1 MQELIITALSS
12 GLVTGILT
20 WAAAR
25 RKTLA
30 EAQTHELENVNRA
43 VGYYR
48 EMVDDMA
55 GRYREAIKELQEVKN
70 QIANLEDKIIK
81 LAAENR
87 ALIEELQKYKQLNGK
102 RNE

>member
-1 MQELIITALSS
+1 MKDIIITALSS
-12 GLVTGILT
+12 GLLSCVLT

-30 EAQTHELENVNRA
+30 EAQSNELENVNKA

-48 EMVDDMA
+48 EMLDDMA
-55 GRYREAIKELQEVKN
+55 ARYKDAIHELQEVKV
-70 QIANLEDKIIK
+70 QISNLEERIIK

-87 ALIEELQKYKQLNGK
+87 ALIEELKKYKQLNGK

>member
-1 MQELIITALSS
+1 MKDIIITALSS
-12 GLVTGILT
+12 GLLTGILT

-30 EAQTHELENVNRA
+30 EAQTNELENVNKA

-48 EMVDDMA
+48 EMLDDMA
-55 GRYREAIKELQEVKN
+55 GRYKEAIKELQGIKD
-70 QIANLEDKIIK
+70 QMSGLEAKLIK

-87 ALIEELQKYKQLNGK
+87 ALIEELKKYKQLNGK

>member
-1 MQELIITALSS
+1 MKDIIITALSS
-12 GLVTGILT
+12 GLLSGILT

-30 EAQTHELENVNRA
+30 EAQSNELENVNKA

-48 EMVDDMA
+48 EMLDDMA
-55 GRYREAIKELQEVKN
+55 ARYKDAIQELQEVKI
-70 QIANLEDKIIK
+70 QISNLEERITK

-87 ALIEELQKYKQLNGK
+87 ALIEELKKYKQLNGK

>member
-1 MQELIITALSS
+1 MKDIIITALSS
-12 GLVTGILT
+12 GVLTGLIT

-30 EAQTHELENVNRA
+30 EAQTNELENVNKA

-48 EMVDDMA
+48 EMLDDMA
-55 GRYREAIKELQEVKN
+55 NRYKEAIRELQEVKEH
-70 QIANLEDKIIK
+70 ISNLEERMKK

-87 ALIEELQKYKQLNGK
+87 SLIDELKKYKQLNGK
-102 RNE
+102 SQ